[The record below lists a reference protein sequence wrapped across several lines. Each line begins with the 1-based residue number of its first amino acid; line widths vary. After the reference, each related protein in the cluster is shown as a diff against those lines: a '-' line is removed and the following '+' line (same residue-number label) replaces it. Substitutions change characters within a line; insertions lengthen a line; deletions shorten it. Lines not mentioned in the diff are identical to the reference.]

1 MFDETYTFK
10 EYYIIR
16 YTGAWARF
24 KNVIM
29 IYLKDVAMWKA
40 ISVYVDALLKAL
52 NVDIFRVPRR
62 IKRAI
67 KNHKKSYIKKPYEN
81 RPNYEYILPTERWR
95 QIVQGDF

>member
-1 MFDETYTFK
+1 
-10 EYYIIR
+10 
-16 YTGAWARF
+16 
-24 KNVIM
+24 
-29 IYLKDVAMWKA
+29 MWKA

-81 RPNYEYILPTERWR
+81 RPYYE
-95 QIVQGDF
+95 

>member
-1 MFDETYTFK
+1 
-10 EYYIIR
+10 
-16 YTGAWARF
+16 
-24 KNVIM
+24 
-29 IYLKDVAMWKA
+29 MWIS
-40 ISVYVDALLKAL
+40 ISVYGGEILKAL
-52 NVDIFRVPRR
+52 NLEIFRVPRR

>member
-1 MFDETYTFK
+1 
-10 EYYIIR
+10 
-16 YTGAWARF
+16 
-24 KNVIM
+24 
-29 IYLKDVAMWKA
+29 MWIS

-52 NVDIFRVPRR
+52 NVEIFRVLRCIER
-62 IKRAI
+62 DI